1 MLDLVPMLTE
11 LTSGI
16 VSEPN
21 LSAGIGLPAARKV
34 MLQHALHTLHM
45 LFTLRMLRPLHA
57 RKVMLRH
64 ALHTLHMLYTLR
76 MLRPL
81 HARKVVLRHALDLHA
96 NLVEADAFRR
106 PATDML
112 IDADAC
118 IEAAHN
124 VVDLMQA
131 EQANGV
137 PPPSPGGSSTAV
149 SPLANPSQGRRN
161 SVDLGRRNPQVLA
174 RMLESNR
181 YIRYI
186 RYVRYIR
193 YIR

>member
-45 LFTLRMLRPLHA
+45 LF
-57 RKVMLRH
+57 
-64 ALHTLHMLYTLR
+64 TLR

-181 YIRYI
+181 LQVFTRTFMLVELLLAVTAAGFE
-186 RYVRYIR
+186 RT
-193 YIR
+193 